1 MRRADKLKAR
11 YTLILGEEELKRG
24 KTVLRNMETKSQEE
38 IPMMDGFLS
47 VLKDKIST
55 ID

>member
-24 KTVLRNMETKSQEE
+24 KAILRNMETKSQEQ
-38 IPMMDGFLS
+38 IPVQDIVNGLKEKIFL
-47 VLKDKIST
+47 D
-55 ID
+55 